1 MFAHNIFVFFADNF
15 SCNFKVNS
23 GKLSSI
29 YRGEVNVVVS
39 QIKLVPSENVSI
51 VCDGTDRRELN
62 CCTDR
67 DIQLFSP
74 YWRPNGA
81 INISG
86 M

>member
-15 SCNFKVNS
+15 GCNFKDDTT
-23 GKLSSI
+23 KLSSI

-51 VCDGTDRRELN
+51 VCDGTDMRELS

-67 DIQLFSP
+67 DIHLFSP